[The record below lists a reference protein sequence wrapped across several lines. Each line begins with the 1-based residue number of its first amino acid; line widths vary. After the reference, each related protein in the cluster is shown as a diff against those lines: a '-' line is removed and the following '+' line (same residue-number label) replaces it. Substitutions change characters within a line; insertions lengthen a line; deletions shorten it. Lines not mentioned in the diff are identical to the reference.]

1 MSDGARTLRAELA
14 RKALHLATAS
24 LPIAWAFGAVD
35 TRDLRIVL
43 GVATGVALAI
53 EAARLAAPRVE
64 RAFVAVVGR
73 LLRAHENGHL
83 TGATWLAIAM
93 AAVVWLAPQRAALVA
108 LWAAAV
114 GDASGAI
121 VGRGVARLRGRES
134 PRKSIVGSLAI
145 ALTTAGGA
153 SWLAAAPWS
162 LALSLGACA
171 ALAEWPRR
179 PFDDNLRVTI
189 AVALAAIALGVR

>member
-1 MSDGARTLRAELA
+1 LPRAAAGLGVPCARDPAAVLRPDGRGPLASHAGQRIPIRSGAPSPVAVSDGARTLRAELA

-114 GDASGAI
+114 GDA
-121 VGRGVARLRGRES
+121 
-134 PRKSIVGSLAI
+134 
-145 ALTTAGGA
+145 
-153 SWLAAAPWS
+153 
-162 LALSLGACA
+162 
-171 ALAEWPRR
+171 
-179 PFDDNLRVTI
+179 
-189 AVALAAIALGVR
+189 